1 MFGVGEKEK
10 EVEEDSNTSNFKF
23 LIWVND
29 NMSVSDLWKLTE
41 LYI

>member
-1 MFGVGEKEK
+1 MFGVGENEK